1 MKKIYAATIILAL
14 LVPVVAL
21 AHGNGHAMGTIDR
34 FENDT
39 LTVTSTD
46 GEELSI
52 QLTSETKIVKG
63 KSKGSRSDIEIGSR
77 VVVHYAKDK
86 SAAEIHLPAGE

>member
-14 LVPVVAL
+14 LVPIVAL
-21 AHGNGHAMGTIDR
+21 AHGYGHTMGTIDR

-52 QLTSETKIVKG
+52 RLTPETKIVKG
-63 KSKGSRSDIEIGSR
+63 KSEASRTDIKVGSR